1 MAFLQPL
8 IDMKDG
14 GFWMIPI
21 LVVAVIALAI
31 AFERLF
37 YILFRA
43 NINST
48 AFVGSVQKLIMA
60 NNIDRAIKLCNA
72 EPHAALPRVV
82 KAGLIRANRNEKDI
96 ENAIDEAILEVAPK
110 INKRTN
116 YLAMLAN
123 VATLLGL
130 LGTIWGL
137 IEAFKAVATAP
148 PELKQTMLAGGIS
161 MAMYTT
167 AGGLMVAIPILLIH
181 AIVLNRSNKILDDV
195 DYYGLKMVNL
205 LTARRRGTLKDD
217 VAAEG

>member
-1 MAFLQPL
+1 MAFLNAL
-8 IDMKDG
+8 IDMKEG
-14 GFWMIPI
+14 GVWMVPI
-21 LVVAVIALAI
+21 LVVAVFALAI

-43 NINST
+43 NINAN
-48 AFVGSVQKLIMA
+48 AFMAQIQKLIMA

-82 KAGLIRANRNEKDI
+82 KAGLTRANRNEKDI
-96 ENAIDEAILEVAPK
+96 ENAIDEAILEVGPK

-116 YLAMLAN
+116 YLSMLAN

-137 IEAFKAVATAP
+137 IDAFKAVATAP

-161 MAMYTT
+161 IAMYTT

-181 AIVLNRSNKILDDV
+181 SVVLNRSNKILDDV
-195 DYYGLKMVNL
+195 DFYGLKVVNL
-205 LTARRRGTLKDD
+205 LAARRRGTLKDD

>member
-43 NINST
+43 NINSA
-48 AFVGSVQKLIMA
+48 AFMASVQKLIMA

-82 KAGLIRANRNEKDI
+82 KAGLTRANRNEKDI
-96 ENAIDEAILEVAPK
+96 ENAIDEAILEVGPK
-110 INKRTN
+110 VNKRTN

-167 AGGLMVAIPILLIH
+167 AGGLMVAIPVLLIH

-195 DYYGLKMVNL
+195 DYYGLKVVNL
-205 LTARRRGTLKDD
+205 LAARRRGTLKDD